1 MSIWASIPGEDPPNY
16 EDGYGGDETVEHA
29 LLDVAVSVVADRIR
43 IVCEPDSTAILD
55 PAGLAELHRRIVLA
69 RDKIER
75 GQR

>member
-1 MSIWASIPGEDPPNY
+1 MSVWASIPGEDPPNY

-69 RDKIER
+69 RDKMER
-75 GQR
+75 WQR